1 MKAVIARLGAPQDWY
16 RDQSSHKDDVETRDM
31 MVSAYSQVC
40 REVKERLI
48 KGISEDLEFYYTLFP
63 EEEGSHVDILG
74 LN

>member
-1 MKAVIARLGAPQDWY
+1 
-16 RDQSSHKDDVETRDM
+16 M
-31 MVSAYSQVC
+31 MVPAYSRVR